1 MKRLAAAVMLL
12 VAGHALPAAAGPGDA
27 VEIELKGIQG
37 GAVVEGTL
45 GLSAT
50 ASSPAGIKRI
60 QITINEQVAES
71 AEPSGVK
78 QSADIDH
85 AWVTSLQVD
94 SNELA
99 SNGEYVV
106 TATAIANGGADAVTT
121 SRVIVDNPAATP
133 SGLAAT
139 MNAKGVT
146 LSWDANPEPDLLG
159 YEVER
164 GVEGDFV
171 TLGHTTDTSV
181 VDPVGPGTYSYRVT
195 AIRSSAARSAG
206 RPSAPSTDVLIS
218 VQGSAAGSPRGG
230 ALQGAD
236 GLEPTRGFRVSDGA
250 LAPQGLPSGAALPGA
265 VGLPDAPA
273 AGAGWGTY
281 EEELPYDIP
290 EGGIPL
296 SAERAEPGGSSWKLI
311 PADGLRWVAA
321 GALLLA
327 LATLLRLFAQ
337 RLDAIA
343 GPPPLPRPARS
354 LKL

>member
-1 MKRLAAAVMLL
+1 MRRIAVALL
-12 VAGHALPAAAGPGDA
+12 MVFAGQALPAAAAPGDA
-27 VEIELKGIQG
+27 VEVDLKGVQG
-37 GAVVEGTL
+37 GAVLEGTL
-45 GLSAT
+45 ALRAT
-50 ASSPAGIKRI
+50 GSSPAGIKRI
-60 QITINEQVAES
+60 QISINDQVVES

-78 QSADIDH
+78 QSAEIDH
-85 AWVTSLQVD
+85 AWVTTLEVD

-106 TATAIANGGADAVTT
+106 TATAIANGDADAVTT
-121 SRVIVDNPAATP
+121 NRVIVDNPAAAPT
-133 SGLAAT
+133 GLSAT
-139 MNAKGVT
+139 VGAKGVT
-146 LSWDANPEPDLLG
+146 LSWEPNPEPDLLG

-164 GVEGDFV
+164 AVEGDFV
-171 TLGHTTDTSV
+171 ALGQTRETSV

-195 AIRSSAARSAG
+195 AIRSSAARSTG
-206 RPSAPSTDVLIS
+206 RPSEPSTEVVVSI
-218 VQGSAAGSPRGG
+218 QGSAAGSPSRGG
-230 ALQGAD
+230 LQGAD
-236 GLEPTRGFRVSDGA
+236 GLRPARGFEVGDGVI
-250 LAPQGLPSGAALPGA
+250 APQGLPSGAALPGA
-265 VGLPDAPA
+265 VGLPALPA
-273 AGAGWGTY
+273 AGEGWGTY

-296 SAERAEPGGSSWKLI
+296 AAERPGGRGSPWKLI

-343 GPPPLPRPARS
+343 GPPPLSRPARS